1 MESLTQRY
9 PDLYF
14 VGYDAE
20 TLRTIA
26 EEFAALFAPIVRPF
40 DTPKH
45 IQDMVERGD
54 IEPIEQNINEG
65 VIRDLMRLF
74 LQDHEYVFC
83 FDHLLDTT
91 YTRNYSIDHGHHRFS
106 YTENPFV
113 QRMFK
118 LWGRIDKTIDM
129 DIVREVYF
137 RAFGGEL
144 QDVLDEMFGNM
155 VFPDDRPEFVQ
166 FVKFLAKLRT
176 PFGVFR
182 KETIEENEFS
192 VMDEVSPVLISDE
205 DYAEVLHMYDEAIRS
220 ADVLGASLPIVIQ
233 WPRREGYEEAF
244 QMRLLVDLAALH
256 GEKLVMLNGAESL
269 LREAR
274 LERMQPS
281 DELRPR
287 RDRKLRVEW
296 KFRDNWTQYYD
307 RDQLKRIVWHI
318 TQFHPDVPLSGDAL
332 MLRKEITRELEAFVQ
347 DGLVCF
353 SHKLGF
359 KDVSTIIASYLP
371 YL

>member
-1 MESLTQRY
+1 MTSLTQRY

-14 VGYDAE
+14 AGYDAE

-45 IQDMVERGD
+45 LQAMVERGD
-54 IEPIEQNINEG
+54 IEPIEQNIHEG
-65 VIRDLMRLF
+65 VIHDLMQLF
-74 LQDHEYVFC
+74 LRDHRYVFC
-83 FDHLLDTT
+83 FDHLRDAD
-91 YTRNYSIDHGHHRFS
+91 YTHEYSLEHGHHRFN
-106 YTENPFV
+106 YAENPFV

-118 LWGRIDKTIDM
+118 LWKRIDKTIDM
-129 DIVREVYF
+129 DTVRDIYF

-144 QDVLDEMFGNM
+144 QDVLDELFGNM
-155 VFPDDRPEFVQ
+155 MFPEETPEFVQ

-182 KETIEENEFS
+182 KETIEENEHS
-192 VMDEVSPVLISDE
+192 VMDEVSLVLINDE
-205 DYAEVLHMYDEAIRS
+205 DYAEVLHMYDEAIGS
-220 ADVLGASLPIVIQ
+220 AEVLGASLPIVIQ
-233 WPRREGYEEAF
+233 WPRREGYEEVF
-244 QMRLLVDLAALH
+244 QKRLLVDLAALH

-274 LERMQPS
+274 LERMAPS
-281 DELRPR
+281 AELRPHR
-287 RDRKLRVEW
+287 NRNLRVEW
-296 KFRDNWTQYYD
+296 KFRNNAHH

-332 MLRKEITRELEAFVQ
+332 MLRKEITRELEATVQ
-347 DGLVCF
+347 KGLVCV
-353 SHKLGF
+353 SRKLGF
-359 KDVSTIIASYLP
+359 RDVTTVIVSYLP
-371 YL
+371 YV